1 MVKRREPQAS
11 VASIVR
17 REPTKEQVEA
27 FAAAAD
33 GKIELSKDKFLSKKA
48 FKSIRLS
55 LSEDE
60 YSQLHEA
67 AKKSGR
73 TKLSFIR
80 RAIVE
85 KAEAL
90 LERNEKGV

>member
-11 VASIVR
+11 IASIAK
-17 REPTKEQVEA
+17 REPTSEQVEA

-33 GKIELSKDKFLSKKA
+33 GGDVPKKIESSTNKT
-48 FKSIRLS
+48 FKSIRVS
-55 LSEDE
+55 LSEDD
-60 YSQLHEA
+60 YMHLHQA
-67 AKKSGR
+67 AKKTGR

-85 KAEAL
+85 KAEAV